1 MSKFVQGS
9 CTKRLAAVQQIAAV
23 AILLASDAGGAV
35 TGAQWSVDGGTA
47 PF

>member
-1 MSKFVQGS
+1 MNKIVQGS
-9 CTKRLAAVQQIAAV
+9 ATKRLAAVEHLAAA

-35 TGAQWSVDGGTA
+35 TGVQWSVDGGTA